1 MKRVLLTGASG
12 FIGRHCIE
20 PLLAL
25 DYEVH
30 AVSLNARPVVSDDV
44 SGVRWHS
51 ADLLD
56 ANCVNA
62 LVSEV
67 EPTHLLHLAWYAVPG
82 KYRTSPENL
91 RWVQASLELFMA
103 FAERGGRRVVGAG
116 SCIEYGR
123 EDAPCV
129 EGTTTLAPLSL
140 YGSCKHALQV
150 VSEAFAR
157 EAGLSAAWGRVFF
170 LYGPHEHPDRLVAHV
185 TRSLLTGERVR
196 TTHGNQ
202 VRDFLHVA
210 DVATALVALLDS
222 DVRGPVNIASGA
234 PIALKDL
241 FGKIAEV
248 TGRRDLLEVGA
259 LPAPADE
266 PPVICA
272 DVTRLRDEVGWSPQY
287 DLDRGIE
294 DTVEWWKLQCAVTRA
309 GERRSA

>member
-1 MKRVLLTGASG
+1 VRG
-12 FIGRHCIE
+12 
-20 PLLAL
+20 
-25 DYEVH
+25 
-30 AVSLNARPVVSDDV
+30 DV
-44 SGVRWHS
+44 SGVHWHS

-56 ANCVNA
+56 ASRVNA
-62 LVSEV
+62 LVSEI

-91 RWVQASLELFMA
+91 RWVQASLELYMA
-103 FAERGGRRVVGAG
+103 FAACGGRRVVGAG

-123 EDAPCV
+123 EDARCS
-129 EGTTTLAPLSL
+129 EATTTLAPSTL
-140 YGSCKHALQV
+140 YGACKHALHV
-150 VSEAFAR
+150 MSEAFAR

-185 TRSLLTGERVR
+185 TRSVLGGERVR

-210 DVATALVALLDS
+210 DVAAALVALLDS
-222 DVRGPVNIASGA
+222 EVSGAVNIASGF
-234 PIALKDL
+234 PVALKEL
-241 FGKIAEV
+241 FGKIAEL
-248 TGRRDLLEVGA
+248 TGRGELIEVGA
-259 LPAPADE
+259 LPTPVGE

-294 DTVEWWKLQCAVTRA
+294 ETVEWWKLRRAENEA
-309 GERRSA
+309 GEARSA